1 MLEFMSMKKFF
12 AIIAL
17 SLLTG
22 CMNAS
27 GARMGLFTATSPVA
41 VTIKGDVFA
50 GWAVGDISGRGTIEI
65 QSHINPE
72 ISCVGEFRYIST
84 WTKTGVGTMTCNDG
98 GKASFNFKGLT
109 NLKGFGYG
117 TSNKG
122 PVTFTYGMTPKEASK
137 YLMKPFPELE
147 KVYEEKKKRDL
158 KIKEQAA

>member
-1 MLEFMSMKKFF
+1 MNKLLLILVS
-12 AIIAL
+12 
-17 SLLTG
+17 SLLLSG

-84 WTKTGVGTMTCNDG
+84 WTKTGIGTMTCNDG

-109 NLKGFGYG
+109 NLRLWLWHKQQR
-117 TSNKG
+117 TSNFHLWNDTKRSFK
-122 PVTFTYGMTPKEASK
+122 VFNETFSRTGE
-137 YLMKPFPELE
+137 
-147 KVYEEKKKRDL
+147 DL
-158 KIKEQAA
+158 